1 MTRLQLFNPRLWPD
15 ATELR
20 RYRARRLAA
29 TLRHLDKRLTALEAE
44 RRTLQ
49 ERRRRLAAAGLAGR
63 MFHSQFRRHDA
74 GGKQTTNN
82 GE

>member
-1 MTRLQLFNPRLWPD
+1 MTRLQLTNSRLWPD
-15 ATELR
+15 AAKLR
-20 RYRARRLAA
+20 RARRLRLAA

-49 ERRRRLAAAGLAGR
+49 ERRRRLARAAGLVGR

-74 GGKQTTNN
+74 GEKQTNR
-82 GE
+82 